1 MKKVEAIIRAD
12 RLEDLKDALSKKNL
26 TNGMTVSQVLGHGK
40 QRGFAEYVRGQKIVP
55 TLLAKVKVEIVVCDA
70 LVDDVGSTARLFGQA
85 MSAMGRFLS
94 FQLMR

>member
-40 QRGFAEYVRGQKIVP
+40 QRGFAEYVRGQKNCANLIG
-55 TLLAKVKVEIVVCDA
+55 K
-70 LVDDVGSTARLFGQA
+70 S
-85 MSAMGRFLS
+85 
-94 FQLMR
+94 

>member
-40 QRGFAEYVRGQKIVP
+40 QRGFAEYVRGQKLCQP
-55 TLLAKVKVEIVVCDA
+55 YWQKLRWK
-70 LVDDVGSTARLFGQA
+70 SWFA
-85 MSAMGRFLS
+85 MLWWM
-94 FQLMR
+94 MW